1 MCSCERVNCKT
12 YLPPYTRVLLN
23 IFATVNAQ
31 TFRGKYLHALQ
42 VRNCGSGEQRDRE
55 GAGRRE
61 GGGEDAA
68 EGRLLL

>member
-1 MCSCERVNCKT
+1 MCSCKHVNCKT

-31 TFRGKYLHALQ
+31 LFRGKYLHALQ

-55 GAGRRE
+55 RGL
-61 GGGEDAA
+61 GGGGGGGDAA